1 MQLSV
6 PTVQL
11 SQVISKNQIKD
22 AHFEAIT
29 FKATV
34 SELQKQRVLRRV
46 KKIED
51 QVTK

>member
-1 MQLSV
+1 V
-6 PTVQL
+6 VG
-11 SQVISKNQIKD
+11 KNVVKD

-34 SELQKQRVLRRV
+34 SELQKQRVTRRV

-51 QVTK
+51 